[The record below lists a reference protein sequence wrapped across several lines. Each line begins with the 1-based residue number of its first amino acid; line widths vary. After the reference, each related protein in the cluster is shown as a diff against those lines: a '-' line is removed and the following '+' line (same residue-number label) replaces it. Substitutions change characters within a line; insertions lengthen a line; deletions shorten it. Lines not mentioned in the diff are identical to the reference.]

1 MKKILLILSLVFW
14 IGCASVI
21 NHPITGEKIP
31 VPPKFVNKI
40 DFDLTIQYKIDKQNQ
55 NSSGKVASALE
66 ESAIALDITSLE
78 PLLATS
84 DSELTLGNLTLTGVF
99 PTYVTL
105 GFKELEIGV
114 ITITIKPTFGGY
126 PVGTINKWILIESK
140 ELLIERMNK
149 IMNPIG
155 YKYLV
160 EEPLK

>member
-1 MKKILLILSLVFW
+1 MKRLLLLPLLLIV
-14 IGCASVI
+14 GCANFI

-31 VPPKFVNKI
+31 VPSEFVNKI
-40 DFDLTIQYKIDKQNQ
+40 DFDLTIQYKMDIQNQ
-55 NSSGKVASALE
+55 YGGGKVVAALE
-66 ESAIALDITSLE
+66 EAGMSLDLASLE

-84 DSELTLGNLTLTGVF
+84 DSEITLGDLTLTGIF
-99 PTYVTL
+99 PTYATL
-105 GFKELEIGV
+105 SFKELEIGV